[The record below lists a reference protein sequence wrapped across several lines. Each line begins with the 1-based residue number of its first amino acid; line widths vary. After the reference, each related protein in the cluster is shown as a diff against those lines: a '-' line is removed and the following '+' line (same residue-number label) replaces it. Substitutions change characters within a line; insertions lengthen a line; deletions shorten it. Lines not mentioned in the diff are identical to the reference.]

1 MDFYHVDEETPLMTL
16 PTSPRS
22 DNEGLVSPTI
32 YSTGSTSTSSQQSRS
47 FNGGG
52 GVSAR
57 SNQTEFQLSVDKVS
71 FIYSPKS
78 SHQSYSTFHSPT
90 AVCHDDELSILDPY
104 FDVTKSRLRTAF
116 DDALPDG
123 AFLIQLLVYCWVHW
137 SDYALSIVSPV
148 ENDCLTYSSFRVALE
163 GMGIRCTDDT
173 AFLKLVASIDRE
185 GTQRVSFAHFDAAVH
200 KLKLVHLF
208 DEGTVRRMVP
218 HGYLSAAMTVSD
230 FSSTKLQQFA
240 IKKSELSE
248 FFTSKRPPWV
258 SVRWINMNG
267 RDSLNLKRLAIKY
280 RLHPLAI
287 EDTLEMHERPKFDRY
302 EGHLFLVFP
311 VLRMEI
317 LHDKSFP
324 THKKRSRTR
333 SVTNLLKMDGNGG
346 SFRMGNDT
354 EMSEDPFRL
363 WIEHVAIFIV
373 GNNTVITVKDGDL
386 SNIWQELNRRLN
398 IPYSK
403 LRHNDAKFLIYAVLD
418 VIVDQVTNV
427 IDSITESLMELEDE
441 LEKCKHHFDIGRL
454 RFLKN
459 ELFRLPRLLKPA
471 REVLKNL
478 IESRDFDEAVT
489 AYIRDV
495 HDHVVQVLDDIELQ
509 LQMCR
514 LLTEDYRDA
523 KANQMN
529 YVIYT
534 LTITTTVFLP
544 AQFLTGVYGMNFDNM
559 PELHERY
566 GYAIFWVLVL
576 AIAFGLQYYFRHKK
590 WI

>member
-1 MDFYHVDEETPLMTL
+1 M
-16 PTSPRS
+16 
-22 DNEGLVSPTI
+22 LV
-32 YSTGSTSTSSQQSRS
+32 
-47 FNGGG
+47 
-52 GVSAR
+52 
-57 SNQTEFQLSVDKVS
+57 
-71 FIYSPKS
+71 
-78 SHQSYSTFHSPT
+78 
-90 AVCHDDELSILDPY
+90 
-104 FDVTKSRLRTAF
+104 
-116 DDALPDG
+116 
-123 AFLIQLLVYCWVHW
+123 LLVRSSTNVYVC
-137 SDYALSIVSPV
+137 V
-148 ENDCLTYSSFRVALE
+148 EDDCLSYVGFRIALE

-173 AFLKLVASIDRE
+173 AFLKLVGSIDRE
-185 GTQRVSFAHFDAAVH
+185 GSSRVSFQQFDAVVH
-200 KLKLVHLF
+200 NLKLVHLF
-208 DEGTVRRMVP
+208 DEGTVGRMVS
-218 HGYLSAAMTVSD
+218 HGYSSAGMTVSD
-230 FSSTKLQQFA
+230 FSSTRLQQFA
-240 IKKSELSE
+240 VKRTELSE
-248 FFTSKRPPWV
+248 FFTAKRPSWV

-267 RDSLNLKRLAIKY
+267 RDSLNLKRFAIKY

-302 EGHLFLVFP
+302 EGHLFIVFP

-317 LHDKSFP
+317 LHDKVFP
-324 THKKRSRTR
+324 RKRSRSR
-333 SVTNLLKMDGNGG
+333 SVTNLLHMDGNGS
-346 SFRMGNDT
+346 SFRKGIN
-354 EMSEDPFRL
+354 EPEEDPFKL
-363 WIEHVAIFIV
+363 WIEHVAIFVI

-441 LEKCKHHFDIGRL
+441 LERCRHHFDIGRL

-478 IESRDFDEAVT
+478 IESKDFDDAVT

-534 LTITTTVFLP
+534 LTIVTTVFLP

-566 GYAIFWVLVL
+566 GYAMFWLLVL
-576 AIAFGLQYYFRHKK
+576 SIACGLQFYFRHKK